1 MAHVL
6 DNTTILITGGTGA
19 WGRELTRQVLER
31 FSPKEIRIYS
41 RGEHAQVEMRRA
53 FPDPRIKFIIGDVRD
68 KNILNFAMRG
78 VDYVFHLAALKHV
91 PICEDNSWE
100 AVLTNIYGTQN
111 IIELAIQNKAKK
123 VVDVSTDKAVEPYN
137 LSGVTKAC
145 GEKLVIN
152 ANQNYPSGT
161 AFMCIRGGNV
171 IGTTG
176 SVIPLFA
183 EQIRKNN
190 KITLTDGTMTRFL
203 MSTREAI
210 GLVFQAF
217 EEARGG
223 EVFVMKMPSATMD
236 TVSKVMVKLLGDKK
250 TKIEVIGARPGEK
263 MHEMLISK
271 NETVL
276 AKDLGNGYFVI
287 LPHYASKELKAVYA
301 KNKNL
306 AIPYFSSQ
314 NTHRLKE
321 KELADILQKEMFVSF
336 GQKLAQAG

>member
-1 MAHVL
+1 MAHLL
-6 DNTTILITGGTGA
+6 DNTTVLVTGGTGA
-19 WGRELTRQVLER
+19 WGRELTRQTLER

-78 VDYVFHLAALKHV
+78 ADYVFHLAALKHV

-111 IIELAIQNKAKK
+111 IIEAAIWNNVKK
-123 VVDVSTDKAVEPYN
+123 VVDVSTDKAVEAYN
-137 LSGVTKAC
+137 LYGVTKAC

-152 ANQNYPSGT
+152 ANKNYPSAT
-161 AFMCIRGGNV
+161 TFMCIRGGNV

-190 KITLTDGTMTRFL
+190 KITLTDGSMTRFL

-217 EEARGG
+217 EAAKGG

-236 TVSKVMVKLLGDKK
+236 MVARVMVRQLGDSK
-250 TKIEVIGARPGEK
+250 TVVENIGVRPGEK
-263 MHEMLISK
+263 MHEVLISK
-271 NETVL
+271 NEIVL

-287 LPHYASKELKAVYA
+287 LPHYASKELKTAYA
-301 KNKNL
+301 KYKNL
-306 AIPYFSSQ
+306 TIPYFSSQ
-314 NTHRLKE
+314 NTRCLKE
-321 KELADILQKEMFVSF
+321 KELADILQKEMPVFF
-336 GQKLAQAG
+336 GQKSAQAG

>member
-1 MAHVL
+1 ML
-6 DNTTILITGGTGA
+6 DNTIILITGGTGA
-19 WGRELTRQVLER
+19 WGRELTRQILER

-78 VDYVFHLAALKHV
+78 ADYVFHLAALKHV

-111 IIELAIQNKAKK
+111 IIEAAIQNNVKK
-123 VVDVSTDKAVEPYN
+123 VVDISTDKAVEAYN
-137 LSGVTKAC
+137 LYGVTKAC

-152 ANQNYPSGT
+152 ANKNYPSAT
-161 AFMCIRGGNV
+161 TFMCIRGGNV

-190 KITLTDGTMTRFL
+190 KITLTDGSMTRFL

-217 EEARGG
+217 EAAKGG

-236 TVSKVMVKLLGDKK
+236 MVARVMVRLLGDSK
-250 TKIEVIGARPGEK
+250 TAVGNIGVRPGEK

-271 NETVL
+271 NETVM

-287 LPHYASKELKAVYA
+287 LPHYASKELKASYS
-301 KNKNL
+301 KYKNL
-306 AIPYFSSQ
+306 TIPYFSSQ
-314 NTHRLKE
+314 NTRCLKE
-321 KELADILQKEMFVSF
+321 KELTDILQKEMPVFL
-336 GQKLAQAG
+336 GQKLAQVT